1 MTATESCAPGASAHD
16 FFSFAV
22 LFTSASHDCWGSRLS
37 SSSLLIEAEA
47 PLSTRTLQSLN
58 STHSCEGYFH
68 ILRGGRRAQAIPVPP
83 VEIHFVQTD
92 PDRRGRARFLKHLL
106 KANHVR
112 SKLPMTRCTPN
123 QLHDIRV
130 QGLEV
135 DCRSWKH
142 GRHRQPS
149 WWTATG
155 RTSWETSSTA
165 DQRAYLDYFVDKLAI
180 DYAYGW
186 KELRKRLGIIFGHA
200 LIQLGLAYEVD
211 SKEIA
216 MEALALASVQKDF
229 LYDYSSDSSLN
240 KISSISSDS
249 ILDLLDL
256 IGVQRR
262 GAG

>member
-1 MTATESCAPGASAHD
+1 MRQKGSGHPCAPG
-16 FFSFAV
+16 
-22 LFTSASHDCWGSRLS
+22 R
-37 SSSLLIEAEA
+37 
-47 PLSTRTLQSLN
+47 
-58 STHSCEGYFH
+58 
-68 ILRGGRRAQAIPVPP
+68 
-83 VEIHFVQTD
+83 D
-92 PDRRGRARFLKHLL
+92 PFRGRARFLKHLL

-112 SKLPMTRCTPN
+112 
-123 QLHDIRV
+123 I
-130 QGLEV
+130 
-135 DCRSWKH
+135 
-142 GRHRQPS
+142 
-149 WWTATG
+149 
-155 RTSWETSSTA
+155 
-165 DQRAYLDYFVDKLAI
+165 
-180 DYAYGW
+180 
-186 KELRKRLGIIFGHA
+186 GHA

>member
-1 MTATESCAPGASAHD
+1 
-16 FFSFAV
+16 
-22 LFTSASHDCWGSRLS
+22 
-37 SSSLLIEAEA
+37 
-47 PLSTRTLQSLN
+47 
-58 STHSCEGYFH
+58 
-68 ILRGGRRAQAIPVPP
+68 RAQAIPVPP
-83 VEIHFVQTD
+83 VEIHFAN
-92 PDRRGRARFLKHLL
+92 RGRARFLKHLL
-106 KANHVR
+106 KANH
-112 SKLPMTRCTPN
+112 
-123 QLHDIRV
+123 LHDIRV
-130 QGLEV
+130 QGLGV

-155 RTSWETSSTA
+155 RTSWETSRTA

-186 KELRKRLGIIFGHA
+186 KKAVGHYLFPCEKPLVHGLIISELGHA

-216 MEALALASVQKDF
+216 MEALALISVQNDF

-240 KISSISSDS
+240 KKSSISSDS

-256 IGVQRR
+256 MSKDGELDSLPDSR
-262 GAG
+262 GFGDLESIFKGIKAW